1 MVITTYGTVS
11 HEYSKGF
18 HVSKNG
24 LYRLKWERVIL
35 DEAHYIK
42 GRIIQTAKAV
52 YEIDGLFRWC
62 LTGTPIQNNLT
73 DLFSLI
79 HFIKY
84 TPWAEFECWQKYI
97 TKPQEMGDENVYEVL
112 KTILKRVFLR
122 RTKQSKDNLGNSI
135 VELPLKTSKIEI
147 LQMSEKEQ

>member
-1 MVITTYGTVS
+1 VNELQNYDVVITTYGTVS

-24 LYRLKWERVIL
+24 IFRLKWGRVIL

-52 YEIDGLFRWC
+52 YELDAVFRWC

-73 DLFSLI
+73 DMFSLL

-84 TPWAEFECWQKYI
+84 TPWSEYECWNKYI
-97 TKPQEMGDENVYEVL
+97 NKPQ
-112 KTILKRVFLR
+112 
-122 RTKQSKDNLGNSI
+122 
-135 VELPLKTSKIEI
+135 
-147 LQMSEKEQ
+147 